1 MLSTYWLGIY
11 TYSLY
16 QAIRKD
22 KGALL
27 DCGRYS
33 KVITRLQPLL
43 ERLLDCGR
51 YFNYYSITGDI
62 SDFGT
67 EKAKEQV
74 MIEERELQE
83 KRFRYYEYKDLKFAD
98 RMIPIPRKCAEY
110 TPGGIPC
117 EYYTVPRMS
126 DLPAGYTA
134 YKIKKYDV
142 SDEKKLVRVGLRLS
156 KYRKPDGQT
165 GTEEIDTFE
174 GKYSFAAL
182 KMLHEDFCDPCCTF
196 DLLKKK
202 YPLNKNASMDAY
214 DTLLPWA
221 RKNHIFPDYP
231 HDFTHLWFSQLFYKN
246 TKLTFCFTY
255 KKREGLSLIDIIE
268 DNEEEFIRRLS
279 RCKNEKNK
287 YICLPADY
295 ELYDKLHKIYPDA
308 VYVFDV
314 FQIAEIIDKC
324 ISSNEITKEERFKYE
339 AKKRQL
345 ADTLKFLE
353 EKESTWKEAE
363 ASCKSVI
370 NFLLQDGKRREL
382 DEFKKNIELIIRE
395 QSGFIDDFFKIKEY
409 HVFLPNELQSTMEDF
424 LKSRG
429 YNPARLSY
437 MLLAEA
443 GKMQK
448 KSSTNDSDTLRKP
461 GSENIKYEIQGSNII
476 IKSPTSELISS
487 LYRWKKQVPWWKKL
501 PKEAL
506 YIKEGK

>member
-1 MLSTYWLGIY
+1 MHSTYWLGIY

-16 QAIRKD
+16 QEIRKD

-83 KRFRYYEYKDLKFAD
+83 KRFQYYEYKDLKFAD
-98 RMIPIPRKCAEY
+98 RMVPIPRKCAEY

-156 KYRKPDGQT
+156 KYRKPDGKT

-268 DNEEEFIRRLS
+268 DNEEEFIKRLS

-324 ISSNEITKEERFKYE
+324 ISSNEVTKEERFKYE

-345 ADTLKFLE
+345 VDTLKFLE

-382 DEFKKNIELIIRE
+382 DEFKKNMELIIRE
-395 QSGFIDDFFKIKEY
+395 QSGFIEDFFKIREY

-437 MLLAEA
+437 MLLVEA

-461 GSENIKYEIQGSNII
+461 GSENIKFEIQGSNII
-476 IKSPTSELISS
+476 IKSPTAEIISS

-506 YIKEGK
+506 YIKEK

>member
-1 MLSTYWLGIY
+1 MHSTYWLGIY

-27 DCGRYS
+27 DCGRYY

-83 KRFRYYEYKDLKFAD
+83 KRFQYYEYKDLKFAD

-156 KYRKPDGQT
+156 KYRKPDGKT

-268 DNEEEFIRRLS
+268 DNEEEFIKRLS

-324 ISSNEITKEERFKYE
+324 ISSNEVTKEEQFKYE

-345 ADTLKFLE
+345 VDTLKFLE

-382 DEFKKNIELIIRE
+382 DEFKKNMELIIRE
-395 QSGFIDDFFKIKEY
+395 QSGFIEDFFKIREY

-461 GSENIKYEIQGSNII
+461 GSENIKFEIQGSNII
-476 IKSPTSELISS
+476 IKSPTAELISS

-506 YIKEGK
+506 YIKEK

>member
-1 MLSTYWLGIY
+1 MHSTYWLGIY

-16 QAIRKD
+16 QAIRKN

-83 KRFRYYEYKDLKFAD
+83 KRFQYYEYKDLKFAD

-156 KYRKPDGQT
+156 KYRKPDGKT

-255 KKREGLSLIDIIE
+255 KKREGFSLIDIIE
-268 DNEEEFIRRLS
+268 DNEEEFIKRLS

-324 ISSNEITKEERFKYE
+324 ISSNEVTKEERFKYE

-345 ADTLKFLE
+345 VDTLKFLE

-382 DEFKKNIELIIRE
+382 DEFKKNMELIIRE
-395 QSGFIDDFFKIKEY
+395 QSGFIEDFFKIREY

-461 GSENIKYEIQGSNII
+461 GSENIKFEIQGSNII
-476 IKSPTSELISS
+476 IKSPTAELISS

-506 YIKEGK
+506 YIKEK

>member
-1 MLSTYWLGIY
+1 MHSTYWLGIY

-16 QAIRKD
+16 QAIRKN

-83 KRFRYYEYKDLKFAD
+83 KRFQYYEYKDLKFAD

-156 KYRKPDGQT
+156 KYRKPDGKT

-255 KKREGLSLIDIIE
+255 KKREGFSLIDIIE
-268 DNEEEFIRRLS
+268 DNEEEFIKRLS

-324 ISSNEITKEERFKYE
+324 ISSNEVTKEERFKYE

-345 ADTLKFLE
+345 VDTLKFLE

-363 ASCKSVI
+363 SSCKSVI

-382 DEFKKNIELIIRE
+382 DEFKKNMELIIRE
-395 QSGFIDDFFKIKEY
+395 QSGFIEDFFKIREY

-461 GSENIKYEIQGSNII
+461 GSENIKFEIQGSNII
-476 IKSPTSELISS
+476 IKSPTAELISS

-506 YIKEGK
+506 YIKEK

>member
-1 MLSTYWLGIY
+1 MHSTYWLGIY

-83 KRFRYYEYKDLKFAD
+83 KRFQYYEYKDLKFAD
-98 RMIPIPRKCAEY
+98 RMVPIPRKCAEY

-156 KYRKPDGQT
+156 KYRKPDGKT

-268 DNEEEFIRRLS
+268 DNEEEFIKRLS

-324 ISSNEITKEERFKYE
+324 ISSNEVTKEERFKYE

-345 ADTLKFLE
+345 VDTLKFLE

-382 DEFKKNIELIIRE
+382 DEFKKNMELIIRE
-395 QSGFIDDFFKIKEY
+395 QSGFIEDFFKIREY
-409 HVFLPNELQSTMEDF
+409 HVFLPDELQSTMEDF

-461 GSENIKYEIQGSNII
+461 GSENIKFEIQGSNII
-476 IKSPTSELISS
+476 IKSPTAELISS

-506 YIKEGK
+506 YIKEK

>member
-1 MLSTYWLGIY
+1 MHSTYWLGIY

-33 KVITRLQPLL
+33 KVITRLQPLS

-83 KRFRYYEYKDLKFAD
+83 KRFQYYEYKDLKFAD

-117 EYYTVPRMS
+117 EYYTIPRMS

-156 KYRKPDGQT
+156 KYRKPDGKT

-268 DNEEEFIRRLS
+268 DNEEEFIKRLS

-324 ISSNEITKEERFKYE
+324 ISSNEVTKEERFKYE

-345 ADTLKFLE
+345 VDTLKFLE

-382 DEFKKNIELIIRE
+382 DEFKKNMELIIRE
-395 QSGFIDDFFKIKEY
+395 QSGFIEDFFKIREY

-461 GSENIKYEIQGSNII
+461 GSENIKFEIQGSNII
-476 IKSPTSELISS
+476 IKSPTAELISS

-506 YIKEGK
+506 YIKEK

>member
-1 MLSTYWLGIY
+1 MHSTYWLGIY

-83 KRFRYYEYKDLKFAD
+83 KRFQYYEYKDLKFAD
-98 RMIPIPRKCAEY
+98 RMVPIPRKCAEY

-156 KYRKPDGQT
+156 KYRKPDGKT

-268 DNEEEFIRRLS
+268 DNEEEFIKRLS

-324 ISSNEITKEERFKYE
+324 ISSNEVTKEERFKYE

-345 ADTLKFLE
+345 VDTLKFLE

-382 DEFKKNIELIIRE
+382 DEFKKNMELIIRE
-395 QSGFIDDFFKIKEY
+395 QSGFIEDFFKIREY

-437 MLLAEA
+437 MLLVEA

-461 GSENIKYEIQGSNII
+461 GSENIKFEIQGSNII
-476 IKSPTSELISS
+476 IKSPTAEIISS

-506 YIKEGK
+506 YIKEK

>member
-1 MLSTYWLGIY
+1 MHSTYWLGIY

-16 QAIRKD
+16 QAIRKN

-83 KRFRYYEYKDLKFAD
+83 KRFQYYEYKDLKFAD
-98 RMIPIPRKCAEY
+98 RMVPIPRKCAEY

-156 KYRKPDGQT
+156 KYRKPDGKT

-196 DLLKKK
+196 ELLKKK

-268 DNEEEFIRRLS
+268 DNEEEFIKRLS

-295 ELYDKLHKIYPDA
+295 GLYDKLHKIYPDA

-370 NFLLQDGKRREL
+370 NFLLQDGKRRES

-461 GSENIKYEIQGSNII
+461 GSENIKFEIQGSNVI
-476 IKSPTSELISS
+476 IKSPTAELISS

-506 YIKEGK
+506 YIKEK

>member
-1 MLSTYWLGIY
+1 MHSTYWLGIY

-83 KRFRYYEYKDLKFAD
+83 KRFQYYEYKDLKFAD

-156 KYRKPDGQT
+156 KYRKPDGKT

-196 DLLKKK
+196 ELLKKK

-268 DNEEEFIRRLS
+268 DNEEEFIKRLS

-295 ELYDKLHKIYPDA
+295 GLYDKLHKIYPDA

-353 EKESTWKEAE
+353 EKENTWKEAE

-370 NFLLQDGKRREL
+370 NFLLQDGKRRGS
-382 DEFKKNIELIIRE
+382 DEFKKNMELIIRE

-448 KSSTNDSDTLRKP
+448 KSSTNDLDTLRKP
-461 GSENIKYEIQGSNII
+461 GSENIKFEIQGSNII
-476 IKSPTSELISS
+476 IKSPTAELISS

-506 YIKEGK
+506 YIKEK

>member
-1 MLSTYWLGIY
+1 
-11 TYSLY
+11 
-16 QAIRKD
+16 
-22 KGALL
+22 
-27 DCGRYS
+27 
-33 KVITRLQPLL
+33 
-43 ERLLDCGR
+43 
-51 YFNYYSITGDI
+51 
-62 SDFGT
+62 
-67 EKAKEQV
+67 
-74 MIEERELQE
+74 MIEERLQKE
-83 KRFRYYEYKDLKFAD
+83 KCFCYYKYEDLENAQK
-98 RMIPIPRKCAEY
+98 MIPVPKRCAVC
-110 TPGGIPC
+110 TLSGIPC
-117 EYYTVPRMS
+117 EYYTVPRTINP
-126 DLPAGYTA
+126 PAGYTS
-134 YKIKKYDV
+134 YNIKKYDV
-142 SDEKKLVRVGLRLS
+142 TDNKKLVRIGLRLPR
-156 KYRKPDGQT
+156 YRLTDGKICI
-165 GTEEIDTFE
+165 EDIDTFE

-196 DLLKKK
+196 ELLKKK

-268 DNEEEFIRRLS
+268 DNEEEFIKRLS

-324 ISSNEITKEERFKYE
+324 ISSNEVTKEERFKYE

-382 DEFKKNIELIIRE
+382 DEFKKNKELIMRE
-395 QSGFIDDFFKIKEY
+395 QPDFIYDFFKIREY

-461 GSENIKYEIQGSNII
+461 GSENIKFEIQGSNII
-476 IKSPTSELISS
+476 IKSPTAELISS

-506 YIKEGK
+506 YIKEK

>member
-1 MLSTYWLGIY
+1 
-11 TYSLY
+11 
-16 QAIRKD
+16 
-22 KGALL
+22 
-27 DCGRYS
+27 
-33 KVITRLQPLL
+33 
-43 ERLLDCGR
+43 
-51 YFNYYSITGDI
+51 
-62 SDFGT
+62 
-67 EKAKEQV
+67 
-74 MIEERELQE
+74 
-83 KRFRYYEYKDLKFAD
+83 
-98 RMIPIPRKCAEY
+98 
-110 TPGGIPC
+110 
-117 EYYTVPRMS
+117 
-126 DLPAGYTA
+126 
-134 YKIKKYDV
+134 
-142 SDEKKLVRVGLRLS
+142 
-156 KYRKPDGQT
+156 
-165 GTEEIDTFE
+165 
-174 GKYSFAAL
+174 
-182 KMLHEDFCDPCCTF
+182 MLHEDFCDPCCTF
-196 DLLKKK
+196 ELLKKK
-202 YPLNKNASMDAY
+202 YPLNKNASIDAY

-268 DNEEEFIRRLS
+268 DNEEEFIKRLS

-324 ISSNEITKEERFKYE
+324 ISSNEVTKEERFKYE
-339 AKKRQL
+339 AEKRQL
-345 ADTLKFLE
+345 VDTLKFLE

-382 DEFKKNIELIIRE
+382 DEFKKNKELIMRE
-395 QSGFIDDFFKIKEY
+395 QPDFIYDFFKIREY

-461 GSENIKYEIQGSNII
+461 GSENIKFEIQGSNII
-476 IKSPTSELISS
+476 IKSPTAELISS

-506 YIKEGK
+506 YIKEK

>member
-1 MLSTYWLGIY
+1 MHSTYWLGIY

-33 KVITRLQPLL
+33 KVITRLQPLS

-83 KRFRYYEYKDLKFAD
+83 KRFQYYEYKDLKFAD

-156 KYRKPDGQT
+156 KYRKPDGKT

-196 DLLKKK
+196 ELLKKK

-268 DNEEEFIRRLS
+268 YNEEEFIKRLS

-324 ISSNEITKEERFKYE
+324 ISSNEVTKEERFKYE

-345 ADTLKFLE
+345 VDTLKFLE

-382 DEFKKNIELIIRE
+382 DEFKKNMELIIRE
-395 QSGFIDDFFKIKEY
+395 QSGFIEDFFKIREY

-448 KSSTNDSDTLRKP
+448 KSSTNDSDTLCKP
-461 GSENIKYEIQGSNII
+461 GSENIKFEIQGSNII
-476 IKSPTSELISS
+476 IKSPTAELISS

-506 YIKEGK
+506 YIKEK

>member
-1 MLSTYWLGIY
+1 MHSTYWLGIY

-33 KVITRLQPLL
+33 KVITRLQTLL

-83 KRFRYYEYKDLKFAD
+83 KRFQYYEYKDLKFAD

-117 EYYTVPRMS
+117 EYYTVPRIS
-126 DLPAGYTA
+126 GLPAGYTA

-142 SDEKKLVRVGLRLS
+142 SDKKKLVRVGLRLS
-156 KYRKPDGQT
+156 KYRKPDGKT

-182 KMLHEDFCDPCCTF
+182 KMLHEVFCDPCCTF

-268 DNEEEFIRRLS
+268 DNEEEFIKRLS

-324 ISSNEITKEERFKYE
+324 ISSNEVTKEERFKYE

-345 ADTLKFLE
+345 VDTLKFLE

-382 DEFKKNIELIIRE
+382 DEFKKNMELIIRE
-395 QSGFIDDFFKIKEY
+395 QSGFIEDFFKIREY
-409 HVFLPNELQSTMEDF
+409 HVFLPDELQSTMEDF

-461 GSENIKYEIQGSNII
+461 GSENIKFEIQGSNII
-476 IKSPTSELISS
+476 IKSPTAELISS

-506 YIKEGK
+506 YIKEK

>member
-1 MLSTYWLGIY
+1 MHSTYWLGIY

-33 KVITRLQPLL
+33 KVITRLQPLS

-83 KRFRYYEYKDLKFAD
+83 KRFQYYEYKDLKFAD

-156 KYRKPDGQT
+156 KYRKPDGKT

-196 DLLKKK
+196 ELLKKK

-268 DNEEEFIRRLS
+268 DNEEEFIKRLS

-324 ISSNEITKEERFKYE
+324 ISSNEVTKEERFKYE

-345 ADTLKFLE
+345 VDTLKFLE

-382 DEFKKNIELIIRE
+382 DEFKKNMELIIRE
-395 QSGFIDDFFKIKEY
+395 QSGFIEDFFKIREY

-448 KSSTNDSDTLRKP
+448 KSSTNDSDTLCKP
-461 GSENIKYEIQGSNII
+461 GSENIKFEIQGSNII
-476 IKSPTSELISS
+476 IKSPTAELISS

-506 YIKEGK
+506 YIKEK

>member
-1 MLSTYWLGIY
+1 M
-11 TYSLY
+11 
-16 QAIRKD
+16 D
-22 KGALL
+22 
-27 DCGRYS
+27 
-33 KVITRLQPLL
+33 VILI
-43 ERLLDCGR
+43 
-51 YFNYYSITGDI
+51 YYSITGDI

-83 KRFRYYEYKDLKFAD
+83 KRFQYYEYKDLKFAD
-98 RMIPIPRKCAEY
+98 RMVPIPRKCAEY

-134 YKIKKYDV
+134 YKIKKYDI

-156 KYRKPDGQT
+156 KYRKPDGKT

-268 DNEEEFIRRLS
+268 DNEEEFIKRLS

-324 ISSNEITKEERFKYE
+324 ISSNEVTKEERFKYE

-345 ADTLKFLE
+345 VDTLKFLE

-382 DEFKKNIELIIRE
+382 DEFKKNMELIIRE
-395 QSGFIDDFFKIKEY
+395 QSGFIEDFFKIREY

-461 GSENIKYEIQGSNII
+461 GSENIKFEIQGSNII
-476 IKSPTSELISS
+476 IKSPTAELISS

-506 YIKEGK
+506 YIKEK

>member
-1 MLSTYWLGIY
+1 MHSTYWLGIY

-83 KRFRYYEYKDLKFAD
+83 KRFQYYEYKDLKFAD

-126 DLPAGYTA
+126 NLPAGYTA

-268 DNEEEFIRRLS
+268 DNEDEFIKRLS
-279 RCKNEKNK
+279 RCKNKKNK
-287 YICLPADY
+287 YICLPVDY

-324 ISSNEITKEERFKYE
+324 ISSNEVTKEERFKYE

-345 ADTLKFLE
+345 VDTLKLLE
-353 EKESTWKEAE
+353 EKESTWKETE

-424 LKSRG
+424 MKSRG

-461 GSENIKYEIQGSNII
+461 GSENIKFEIQGSNII
-476 IKSPTSELISS
+476 IKSPTAELISS
-487 LYRWKKQVPWWKKL
+487 LYRWKKQVLWWKKL

-506 YIKEGK
+506 YIKEK

>member
-1 MLSTYWLGIY
+1 MHSTYWLGIY

-83 KRFRYYEYKDLKFAD
+83 KRFQYYEYKDLKFAD
-98 RMIPIPRKCAEY
+98 RMVPIPRKCAEY

-156 KYRKPDGQT
+156 KYRKPDGKT

-182 KMLHEDFCDPCCTF
+182 KMLHEDFCDPCGTF
-196 DLLKKK
+196 ELLKKK
-202 YPLNKNASMDAY
+202 YPLNKNASIDAY

-255 KKREGLSLIDIIE
+255 KKREGFSLIDIIE
-268 DNEEEFIRRLS
+268 DNEEEFIKRLS

-324 ISSNEITKEERFKYE
+324 ISSNEVTKEERFKYE

-345 ADTLKFLE
+345 VDTLKFLE

-382 DEFKKNIELIIRE
+382 DEFKKNMELIIRE
-395 QSGFIDDFFKIKEY
+395 QSGFIEDFFKIREY

-461 GSENIKYEIQGSNII
+461 GSENIKFEIQGSNII
-476 IKSPTSELISS
+476 IKSPTAELISS

-506 YIKEGK
+506 YIKEK

>member
-1 MLSTYWLGIY
+1 MHSTYWLGIY

-43 ERLLDCGR
+43 DRLLDCGR

-83 KRFRYYEYKDLKFAD
+83 KRFQYYEYKDLKFAD
-98 RMIPIPRKCAEY
+98 RMVPIPRKCAEY

-156 KYRKPDGQT
+156 KYRKPDGKT

-255 KKREGLSLIDIIE
+255 KKKEGLSLIDIIE
-268 DNEEEFIRRLS
+268 DNEDEFIKKLS
-279 RCKNEKNK
+279 KCKNEENK

-295 ELYDKLHKIYPDA
+295 ELYDKLHKIYPDV

-314 FQIAEIIDKC
+314 FQVAEIIDNC
-324 ISSNEITKEERFKYE
+324 ISSNEVTKEEWFRFE
-339 AKKRQL
+339 AKKKQIES
-345 ADTLKFLE
+345 TLKILE

-382 DEFKKNIELIIRE
+382 DEFKKNMELIMRE
-395 QSGFIDDFFKIKEY
+395 QPDFIYDFFKIKEY
-409 HVFLPNELQSTMEDF
+409 HVFLPNELQNTMEDF

-429 YNPARLSY
+429 YNSQRLVYMILSRAREVQKEEALNQIETQKLDRLQLDY
-437 MLLAEA
+437 MI
-443 GKMQK
+443 
-448 KSSTNDSDTLRKP
+448 D
-461 GSENIKYEIQGSNII
+461 GSAIVESQV
-476 IKSPTSELISS
+476 SEVISS
-487 LYRWKKQVPWWKKL
+487 INGWAERLKHYC
-501 PKEAL
+501 EH
-506 YIKEGK
+506 IKANS